1 LGAVVG
7 WLIWGRDRSTQR
19 ERDWLE
25 VPGLYPLLRRKYF
38 IDDAADGVVAL
49 TMGPMAR
56 LVNWTNDYIID
67 GIVNGVAALTKAL
80 GNVVYNG
87 LDQVGIDGI
96 YNGISAFA
104 DNAGAALRKLQ
115 TGRVQQYAGGFVA
128 GALILVVLFVWV
140 V

>member
-1 LGAVVG
+1 
-7 WLIWGRDRSTQR
+7 
-19 ERDWLE
+19 
-25 VPGLYPLLRRKYF
+25 
-38 IDDAADGVVAL
+38 
-49 TMGPMAR
+49 MAR